1 MPPHPPAHG
10 GVLVRGVMVQDQMQI
25 ESGRRLRIDLLEE
38 PDECLVS
45 MARQAVADLPVGR
58 QVTVPS
64 SRLRAANKVVVPWR
78 L

>member
-1 MPPHPPAHG
+1 MAADPPLHPSMG
-10 GVLVRGVMVQDQMQI
+10 VRGIVVHDQMQI
-25 ESGRRLRIDLLEE
+25 EMGRGLGVDLLEE
-38 PDECLVS
+38 PDEFLVS
-45 MARQAVADLPVGR
+45 MARQAVADLPVAR